1 MKTDEY
7 YSVLSSNRK
16 MIVDYFDGRVSSMI
30 LDQQEKDFL
39 NGLDLD
45 S

>member
-16 MIVDYFDGRVSSMI
+16 MIVDCFDGRISSMI